1 MADGT
6 QTTTGNL
13 AVITSVVNW
22 DGGAGND
29 RLDADLGPDTM
40 AGGAGNDRNVVF
52 DPRAVLTELVTDAGN
67 DILLLGPSFV
77 LEEEQSIET
86 IAFIFDAEITRLDL
100 TGNELTRFIR
110 GNSGANILSTG
121 AGPGP
126 ILSCSLAIMARP
138 ISLGS
143 PIIPASMNRSALTRP
158 TPQSCPP
165 GLWRLRRSSP
175 IPLVWRRM
183 GWTGSS
189 FNPTRASCFSMQ
201 RGWVEQRRYFLR
213 N

>member
-13 AVITSVVNW
+13 AVITAAVNE

-29 RLDADLGPDTM
+29 RLDAGLGPDTM
-40 AGGAGNDRNVVF
+40 AGGGGNDSYVVF

-126 ILSCSLAIMARP
+126 DTFVFFGDYGPTNIARITDFSGVDEQISFDATDAAILPAGALAAAAFIAHTTG
-138 ISLGS
+138 LAQDGS
-143 PIIPASMNRSALTRP
+143 DRIIF
-158 TPQSCPP
+158 QSN
-165 GLWRLRRSSP
+165 
-175 IPLVWRRM
+175 
-183 GWTGSS
+183 TG
-189 FNPTRASCFSMQ
+189 SCFSTQM
-201 RGWVEQRRYFLR
+201 GWVEQRRYSLR